1 MITPAHGNLLNDPA
15 EALVNT
21 VNCAGVMGKGI
32 ALQFKQAFPE
42 NFKAYEK
49 ACKASHVKLG
59 EVLVYETG
67 ALVGPKYIL
76 NFPTK
81 GHWKTPSRIEDIQ
94 SGLKD
99 LVAKVRQLNIQ
110 SIAIP
115 PLGCGLGG
123 LCWEDVQPLILDA
136 FRDVAVDVHL
146 YAPEGEP
153 KPLER
158 PIRTARPGM
167 TRARALFIALLD
179 RYGRE
184 GYQRTLLEVQ
194 KIAYFLQE
202 AGEPLRLDFKPN
214 YYGPYAEA
222 VNQVLL
228 HMEGHQ
234 IEGYM
239 GDRSPGCEISLR
251 KGASEEAEAFL
262 ADKPDAQA
270 ILNRVTDLIER
281 FESPYGMEL
290 LATTHWVARQSPRT
304 IPLESLVQQV
314 HEWNPRKKR
323 VFQADHIR
331 IAYERLC
338 QQGWIAC

>member
-1 MITPAHGNLLNDPA
+1 MITTAHGNLLTDPA

-49 ACKASHVKLG
+49 ACKASRVKLG
-59 EVLVYETG
+59 EVLIYETG

-81 GHWKTPSRIEDIQ
+81 GHWKNPSRIEDIQ

-99 LVAKVRQLNIQ
+99 LVTKVRQLNIQ

-123 LCWEDVQPLILDA
+123 LRWEDVQPLI
-136 FRDVAVDVHL
+136 VAALKGLPVEVRL
-146 YAPEGEP
+146 YAPQEAP
-153 KPLER
+153 KAAER

-202 AGEPLRLDFKPN
+202 AGEPLRLNFQPHH
-214 YYGPYAEA
+214 YGPYAEA

-251 KGASEEAEAFL
+251 KGAAEEAEAFL

-281 FESPYGMEL
+281 FETPYGMEL
-290 LATTHWVARQSPRT
+290 LATTHWVSTHSPE
-304 IPLESLVQQV
+304 PLSVDALVQQI
-314 HEWNPRKKR
+314 HAWTPRKKR
-323 VFQADHIR
+323 LFQPDHIKV
-331 IAYERLC
+331 ASERLR
-338 QQGWIAC
+338 QQGWIA